1 MSYLKDLPSSIGHYV
16 ITETFIFICA
26 SIIIHRFGIDQA
38 FISLKG
44 RRTKPSKNCEE
55 RGGRGNLRGKSME
68 GGGGVRGETKPFQ

>member
-1 MSYLKDLPSSIGHYV
+1 MSYLKDPPSSIGHYV

-55 RGGRGNLRGKSME
+55 RGGEREFEGKE
-68 GGGGVRGETKPFQ
+68 HGRGGGEG